1 MMRSPGR
8 WRQSAAGKA
17 ALTLNRRSLY
27 SLAIAGALRGCFI
40 QCALALAQIVEV
52 SQLGL
57 ASLISPS
64 RIRQSFAARAE
75 RRRVASDLLKDPE
88 FARRCLEERD
98 ELKAYFS
105 LKLDLN
111 RAVFEHGTLM
121 FDVERRLLR
130 DLVERSNDIPGP
142 IIEIGTLFGE
152 TTTRIALWKS
162 PHKKI
167 VTVDNYS
174 WNPWRIGPAAH
185 EALTERV
192 LRYLRETGQV
202 EIHSCDK
209 DKFYREYRGEKP
221 SLVFLDAD
229 HGYEATKADIEWARK
244 VGAAIISGH
253 DYGDHCPG
261 VGRAV
266 EEAGGAA
273 CHAGGVWALRS
284 PYLNEA
290 VQHRAA

>member
-1 MMRSPGR
+1 M
-8 WRQSAAGKA
+8 
-17 ALTLNRRSLY
+17 
-27 SLAIAGALRGCFI
+27 
-40 QCALALAQIVEV
+40 
-52 SQLGL
+52 GL
-57 ASLISPS
+57 ASFFSPS
-64 RIRQSFAARAE
+64 RIRQSFADRVE
-75 RRRVASDLLKDPE
+75 RRRLASDLLKDPE

-98 ELKAYFS
+98 ELKAYFN
-105 LKLDLN
+105 LKLDLT

-121 FDVERRLLR
+121 FEVERQLLR
-130 DLVERSNDIPGP
+130 RLVELSNGIPGP

-185 EALTERV
+185 EAITERV

-202 EIHSCDK
+202 EIRSCDK
-209 DKFYREYRGEKP
+209 NEFYREYRGEKP

-229 HGYEATKADIEWARK
+229 HGYEATKADIAWARK

-253 DYGDHCPG
+253 DYGVHCPG

-273 CHAGGVWALRS
+273 CHAGGVWALHS
-284 PYLNEA
+284 PYLNDA
-290 VQHRAA
+290 AQLRAA